1 MNKTT
6 LKARFGSDI
15 RKNWIH
21 HSNDISLNDLVTKM
35 QRYFDIKDANAIKL
49 KYRDQENDW
58 VTLADDDDLAYAL
71 ASMELL
77 YVDVIVEKYLFK
89 QEEETIE
96 KTAPS
101 AEVVKAVAPP
111 RDATPVDNGDVA
123 QLQKQLR
130 SSTTPVSSIG
140 ELTEIPLNGPVTP
153 PVNVGGMYGQP
164 QQLPQQA
171 PVPQQTSIPPPPVS
185 GGGMFY
191 GQPQQQQPP
200 QHQQQTPFPLPP
212 VSVGGMFYGQQQQP
226 QAPMPQQQQPPHAP
240 MQQQTTVPPV
250 TGGGAFYG
258 QPQQQPPQHQQ
269 APMPPPPVSA
279 GAMFYGQQQQ
289 PPQQA
294 PLPQQQAPQQHAP
307 MPPPPV
313 SSGGVFY
320 GQNPFSRQNR

>member
-21 HSNDISLNDLVTKM
+21 HSNDISLNDLVTKI

-49 KYRDQENDW
+49 KYRDQESDW

-77 YVDVIVEKYLFK
+77 YVDVIVEKYQFK

-140 ELTEIPLNGPVTP
+140 ELTEIPLNGPITP

-164 QQLPQQA
+164 QQL
-171 PVPQQTSIPPPPVS
+171 PQQTSIPPPPVS

-226 QAPMPQQQQPPHAP
+226 QAPMQQQN
-240 MQQQTTVPPV
+240 TVPPV

-258 QPQQQPPQHQQ
+258 QPQPPQHQQ

-279 GAMFYGQQQQ
+279 GAVFYGQQQQ

-294 PLPQQQAPQQHAP
+294 PLPQQHTP